1 MRLVLVVA
9 ADSVTSF
16 AASAVTVR
24 LVSIGGIGC
33 GPLLLLL
40 LLLLLELEFVFVAGL
55 LVAAQGLGAYA
66 EDSSGAAELNR
77 ASEDGHV

>member
-16 AASAVTVR
+16 ATSAVAIR
-24 LVSIGGIGC
+24 LVSVGGIGR
-33 GPLLLLL
+33 GPLLL
-40 LLLLLELEFVFVAGL
+40 LLLLLELEFVFVADL

-66 EDSSGAAELNR
+66 EDSSGAAELNC